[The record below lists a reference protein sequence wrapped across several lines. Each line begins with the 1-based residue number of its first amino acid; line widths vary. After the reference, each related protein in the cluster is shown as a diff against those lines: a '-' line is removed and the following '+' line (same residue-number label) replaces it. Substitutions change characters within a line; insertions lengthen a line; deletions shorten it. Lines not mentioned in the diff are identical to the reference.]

1 MTAFDSGQQ
10 LLAEAALLA
19 HPNKDATIALTVDAS
34 DVSIGAV
41 LEQKAGDSWQPLA
54 FLSQQLR
61 PPELKYS
68 TYDCELLSLYLAVK
82 HFRYYMEGRSFTLY
96 TDHKPLVAA
105 MSKTTDPLTP
115 RQQRQLA
122 YVSEFTTAILHVAGK
137 YNVVADCLSRAD
149 VNDISLGIDFLQKA
163 KAQTDTVQAY
173 RTANNRR
180 VLADIAIYEKGPT
193 LLCDVSIG

>member
-82 HFRYYMEGRSFTLY
+82 HIRCYWRDAVLHPTQTISRWWLPCL
-96 TDHKPLVAA
+96 KLP
-105 MSKTTDPLTP
+105 
-115 RQQRQLA
+115 
-122 YVSEFTTAILHVAGK
+122 IL
-137 YNVVADCLSRAD
+137 
-149 VNDISLGIDFLQKA
+149 
-163 KAQTDTVQAY
+163 
-173 RTANNRR
+173 
-180 VLADIAIYEKGPT
+180 
-193 LLCDVSIG
+193 